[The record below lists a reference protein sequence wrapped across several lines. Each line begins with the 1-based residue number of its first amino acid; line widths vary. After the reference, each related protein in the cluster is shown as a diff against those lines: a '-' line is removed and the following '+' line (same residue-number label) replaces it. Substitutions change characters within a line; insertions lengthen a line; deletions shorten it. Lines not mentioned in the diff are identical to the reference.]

1 MELVDKGDA
10 QLGFRASGKVRDD
23 IMGFLKS
30 WWYANAPAAVPFS
43 AASAMRAIL
52 FGLASGTYH
61 IRKTDR
67 RDE

>member
-1 MELVDKGDA
+1 MELIEKSDA
-10 QLGFRASGKVRDD
+10 QLGFRVSGQVRDD

-30 WWYANAPAAVPFS
+30 WWYANAPASVPFS

-61 IRKTDR
+61 IRKTER
-67 RDE
+67 RNE